1 MPGRRPRTNK
11 SGGWTWQNR
20 AACKDMPLALF
31 FGVDGERTVDRE
43 VREIKAKRVCDTC
56 PLQARDK
63 CLDHA
68 ILTPEKDGVWG
79 NMTPEERASERR
91 RRLRRRSAA

>member
-31 FGVDGERTVDRE
+31 FGHDGERTVDRE
-43 VREIKAKRVCDTC
+43 VREIEAKQVCARC
-56 PLQARDK
+56 AALQDCRTYAVS
-63 CLDHA
+63 H
-68 ILTPEKDGVWG
+68 PEKYGVYG
-79 NMTPEERASERR
+79 GMNEAERDSERR
-91 RRLRRRSAA
+91 RRLRRAS